1 MNLLRMK
8 KQRSVTLSMMMVL
21 LMNVFVCAQMNAQS
35 RVVSGVVTDP
45 TGETIIGAGVSVKGT
60 SVGTATDIDGKYSL
74 SVPNDKNTLVV
85 SYLGLKTKEVT
96 ITGSVVNVS
105 LEEDASQLD
114 EFVVIGYGSVRKKD
128 LTGAIN
134 TISGKEI
141 VKVPVTS
148 TAAALTGRL
157 AGVQITTADGSPDA
171 EIIIRVRG
179 GGSIT
184 GDNTPLYIV
193 DGFPVSSISDVSPT
207 DIQDITVLKDAS
219 STAIY
224 GSRGANGVILITTK
238 GAEGGKTKISYN
250 TYFQGKELARKIDVM
265 NPYDYIM
272 LQYERAALKNSVSNF
287 EKSFGSYGDVD
298 LYQYQKGTDW
308 QEDMFSHAGISQSH
322 NLSITGGTDK
332 TKFNLSGTYVTD
344 NSLMRNTGY
353 NRTNLNF
360 KLNHEIA
367 SNLKFDFGA
376 RISDTETDGS
386 GTSGGSYKVRSY
398 DAQMKAP
405 VGGLKDVVEIDLSTL
420 SEEELEEYLKSKMT
434 LAELAAQYYKKTNE
448 RRYNFTGGLDWNI
461 LKNLTY
467 RLSGGYQYA
476 FRGIKNWYGPYT
488 STAIQNGGSLPLAD
502 WNKRD
507 ASSYNVVNTLTWNG
521 TFAQKHRVDAML
533 GQEINVSESETMQM
547 NGKFYQK
554 DITPEKTFAAM
565 QANSGETGSA
575 IISSSLAEPEK
586 MASWFGRFNY
596 NYDERYLAT
605 ITFRADGSSKFL
617 GDNRW
622 GYFPAASVA
631 WRISQEEFMTNTKNW
646 LSNLKLRASYG
657 EVGNN
662 RIGNSMYTTLYKAS
676 SSTKKYGAGNI
687 LNPNYELSN
696 SQMANPTLKW
706 ETTITRNIGL
716 DYGFFKER
724 LSGSV
729 EWYWNT
735 TKDLLVERQIVA
747 PGYST
752 MQENIGQTSNRGV
765 EITMDAV
772 VAQTKDFSLQANFNI
787 GFNKNK
793 VDKLAD
799 TKEMSYQSGAF
810 STDTR
815 DADDYRVIVGQP
827 VGLMYGYVYDGI
839 YQVDDFQTYVDANGK
854 TQFLLSSSG
863 KYQLKEGILANPHLD
878 PSNGLRPG
886 AMKLKN
892 LNGDDVI
899 DTKDRQIIGRAT
911 PKFTGGFGLNA
922 TYKNFDVS
930 ALFNFVY
937 GNDVYNMDKI
947 VSTQFYRNSEANLR
961 DYMNPATSAWTYL
974 DRASGEIITDYETL
988 KSVNAGKTYWSPL
1001 TSADNNPVV
1010 TSWAIEDGSFL
1021 RFQNLTVGYTL
1032 PKTFTKKF
1040 ASNQVRAYCTLNN
1053 LHVWTNYTGYDPE
1066 VSSAMRNSSSSGIT
1080 PGVDYSIYPK
1090 SFSWTLG
1097 LNVSF

>member
-1 MNLLRMK
+1 MRKLK
-8 KQRSVTLSMMMVL
+8 KRLGHFMSFL
-21 LMNVFVCAQMNAQS
+21 LMFVFCSNIAVAQQKTIT
-35 RVVSGVVTDP
+35 GTVTEAANGDP
-45 TGETIIGAGVSVKGT
+45 IIGANVQIKNT
-60 SVGTATDIDGKYSL
+60 SVGTVTDIDGNFKL
-74 SVPNDKNTLVV
+74 QVPDNGKTLVV
-85 SYLGLKTKEVT
+85 SYIGFTPQELPIDKSTFSIALQ
-96 ITGSVVNVS
+96 
-105 LEEDASQLD
+105 EDANTLD
-114 EFVVIGYGSVRKKD
+114 ELVVIGYGSVRKKD

-141 VKVPVTS
+141 AKVPVTS

-193 DGFPVSSISDVSPT
+193 DGFPVGSISDVSPT

-308 QEDMFSHAGISQSH
+308 QEDMFSHAGVSQSH
-322 NLSITGGTDK
+322 NLSVTGGNDK

-367 SNLKFDFGA
+367 KNLKFDFNA
-376 RISDTETDGS
+376 RISDTETNGS
-386 GTSGGSYKVRSY
+386 GTSGGTYKVRSY

-405 VGGLKDVVEIDLSTL
+405 VGGLKDVIEIDPSTL
-420 SEEELEEYLKSKMT
+420 TEDELEEYLKSKMT
-434 LAELAAQYYKKTNE
+434 LAELAAQNYKKTNE
-448 RRYNFTGGLDWNI
+448 RKYNFTGGLDWNI

-467 RLSGGYQYA
+467 RLSGGYQYG
-476 FRGIKNWYGPYT
+476 FRGVKNWYGPNT

-507 ASSYNVVNTLTWNG
+507 ASSYNIVNTLTWNE
-521 TFAQKHRVDAML
+521 TFAEKNRVDAMI

-565 QANSGETGSA
+565 QANSGATGSA

-586 MASWFGRFNY
+586 MASYFGRLNY

-622 GYFPAASVA
+622 GYFPAASLA
-631 WRISQEEFMTNTKNW
+631 WRIAEEEFMANTSEY

-676 SSTKKYGAGNI
+676 SSSKKYGAGNI
-687 LNPNYELSN
+687 LNPNYELAN
-696 SQMANPTLKW
+696 PQMANPNLKW

-716 DYGFFKER
+716 DYGFFNER

-729 EWYWNT
+729 EYYWNT
-735 TKDLLVERQIVA
+735 TKDLLLDGPIVA
-747 PGYST
+747 PGFSS
-752 MQENIGQTSNRGV
+752 MQKNIGQTSNRGV
-765 EITMDAV
+765 EITVDAV
-772 VAQTKDFSLQANFNI
+772 IIQKKDFQLSANFNI
-787 GFNKNK
+787 GFNKNR
-793 VDKLAD
+793 VDQLTDDAY
-799 TKEMSYQSGAF
+799 EMVVSSGAF

-815 DADDYRVIVGQP
+815 DGDDYRVFIGHP

-863 KYQLKEGILANPHLD
+863 KYQLKDGILANPHLD

-892 LNGDDVI
+892 LNDDDVI
-899 DTKDRQIIGRAT
+899 DTNDRQIIGRAT
-911 PKFTGGFGLNA
+911 PKFTGGFGFNA
-922 TYKNFDVS
+922 SYKNFDVS

-988 KSVNAGKTYWSPL
+988 KLVNAGKTYWSPL
-1001 TSADNNPVV
+1001 TSPDNNPVV

-1021 RFQNLTVGYTL
+1021 RFQNLTIGYTL
-1032 PKTFTKKF
+1032 PRTFTKKF

-1066 VSSAMRNSSSSGIT
+1066 VSSAMRGSSSNGLT

-1097 LNVSF
+1097 LNISF